1 MKGAERERSGRPGDP
16 AKGNPAPPPKTP
28 SETTEVSPLATPM
41 SSSLAFGARP
51 VVVRGDHDL
60 IRAIQG
66 GDEDAFRELFERYE
80 RRAFG
85 IAFQMLPNAESSR
98 DVVQEAF
105 LRVYRAIDRFDF
117 RNAFTTWLYR
127 IVVNL
132 AIDALRKQA
141 LLRPAAIDDVG
152 EVASSGPLP
161 EDTLATN
168 EVARLVRRILD
179 RLPPKFRTVM
189 VLRELQGLSSKEI
202 ASIVG
207 TTHPTV
213 RWRLHRA
220 RRIFK
225 EEWERT
231 VRGGDAR

>member
-1 MKGAERERSGRPGDP
+1 M
-16 AKGNPAPPPKTP
+16 N
-28 SETTEVSPLATPM
+28 
-41 SSSLAFGARP
+41 SLAASFPDTVSVGASSAQARDDHAL
-51 VVVRGDHDL
+51 VRSIQRGD
-60 IRAIQG
+60 
-66 GDEDAFRELFERYE
+66 EEAFRDLFERHE

-85 IAFQMLPNAESSR
+85 VAYQLLSNAEAAR

-132 AIDALRKQA
+132 AIDGLRRQA

-152 EVASSGPLP
+152 EIASRGPRP
-161 EDTLATN
+161 EETLAVN
-168 EVARLVRRILD
+168 EVGQLVRRILD
-179 RLPPKFRTVM
+179 RLPPKFRTVI

-202 ASIVG
+202 AAIVG
-207 TTHPTV
+207 TTHSTV

-225 EEWERT
+225 EIWERAASEEKG
-231 VRGGDAR
+231 RESSEEAR